1 MVVVRVDTR
10 RIRDWASFH
19 DVFAELFGFPDFY
32 GRNMDAWNDCMYWLD
47 APETP
52 MTTVFAP
59 PGGVVLIQLDHFA
72 YFVKHCPEQYAALV
86 ECTAWVNWLKLEEG
100 KPPVLALSFDSRG

>member
-1 MVVVRVDTR
+1 
-10 RIRDWASFH
+10 
-19 DVFAELFGFPDFY
+19 
-32 GRNMDAWNDCMYWLD
+32 MDAWNDCMYWLD